1 MLRIRNDTNIEISV
15 ELQSPEKYISQV
27 KIESEKPNYI
37 IKSNDNLVVASSDG
51 TTVLT
56 VCNTNNKILWKGI
69 IPSSTI
75 KPLKIYFN
83 GNKNVLV
90 SYNDRIIPNIMKK
103 DELQNFFGNNIM
115 LIILAII
122 LVFFLVYPRKKKNH

>member
-37 IKSNDNLVVASSDG
+37 IKSNDNLAVASSDG